1 MKGIYVNVVKC
12 FGGVLVRGF
21 SRLHGTRAKQIPSEK
36 IARRT
41 VDVGCDVEE
50 SDSWRDVTQRTL
62 AMHAGYCAS
71 PSPVVSHSFSCFCE
85 RHHSF

>member
-36 IARRT
+36 IARRP
-41 VDVGCDVEE
+41 VGVEWDVVECE
-50 SDSWRDVTQRTL
+50 SS
-62 AMHAGYCAS
+62 
-71 PSPVVSHSFSCFCE
+71 E
-85 RHHSF
+85 RRYANDTGI